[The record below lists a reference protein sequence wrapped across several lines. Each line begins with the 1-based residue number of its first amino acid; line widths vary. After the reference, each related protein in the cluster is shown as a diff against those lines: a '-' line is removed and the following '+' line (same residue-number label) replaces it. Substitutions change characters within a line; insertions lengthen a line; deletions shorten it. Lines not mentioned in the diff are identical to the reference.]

1 MDKAKLQVEAFKALV
16 VHRAFVAYECND
28 GDAYITFD
36 GYSAFLVPAED
47 VCIDVLKMRHMPSLK
62 NLFELS
68 KGYCEAR
75 LTKRCAMFNANGG
88 ILREYRAVDD
98 AAKHVWVRESM
109 MKRYNSEKYTAYIRD
124 ELGAV
129 KFVNQATGKV
139 DHIVLPV
146 RVCNGGNDD

>member
-16 VHRAFVAYECND
+16 VHRALVSYECNG
-28 GDAYITFD
+28 GDVYITFD

-47 VCIDVLKMRHMPSLK
+47 VCIDISKMRHMPSLK
-62 NLFELS
+62 NLFARSE
-68 KGYCEAR
+68 GYCEAQ

-88 ILREYRAVDD
+88 IIREYHAVD
-98 AAKHVWVRESM
+98 AVTKRVWVRESM
-109 MKRYNSEKYTAYIRD
+109 MKRYDSEKYTAYIRD
-124 ELGAV
+124 ELDVV

-139 DHIVLPV
+139 DHIILPV